1 MELMFNLPAFYACLA
16 LEMTGITHFTWVLA
30 HTAAELGGMRKQE
43 EARKE
48 RQLSMVN
55 NNMKQGRHNIAY
67 AQEA

>member
-48 RQLSMVN
+48 REITMDYN
-55 NNMKQGRHNIAY
+55 NKETGRHNNAY
-67 AQEA
+67 AQEV